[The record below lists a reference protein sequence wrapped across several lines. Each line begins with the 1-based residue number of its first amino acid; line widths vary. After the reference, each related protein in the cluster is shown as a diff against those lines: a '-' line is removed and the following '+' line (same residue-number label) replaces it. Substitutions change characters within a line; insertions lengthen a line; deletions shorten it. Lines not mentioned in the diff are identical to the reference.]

1 MKGGV
6 LQRCR
11 SAGKRITGRTE
22 RIEKGSCIMFTLC
35 SAYLRCL
42 QYGFD

>member
-6 LQRCR
+6 LQRYR

-22 RIEKGSCIMFTLC
+22 RMEKGSCIMFILC
-35 SAYLRCL
+35 SAYLPCL
-42 QYGFD
+42 PYGFD